1 MSKEKYYIQ
10 NQITNESYDISEGKF
25 YDSNWSPELTDDK
38 DYLQLLCGSDP
49 EKFEWCRIET
59 IQLREVFVIADGSA
73 NTFGIYMT
81 DEWNNTADIS
91 TAWQFESEEEAQ
103 KIIDN
108 AENKEIYYIESFEE

>member
-38 DYLQLLCGSDP
+38 DYLQLLCESDP

-59 IQLREVFVIADGSA
+59 VKLREIFAIADSSA
-73 NTFGIYMT
+73 NHFKIYMT
-81 DEWNNTADIS
+81 EDWNNTGDYTS
-91 TAWQFESEEEAQ
+91 AWQFESEEEAQ
-103 KIIDN
+103 KVIDN